1 MAIPRKDWKNWFSEA
16 QIGVENLLI
25 LSKYKQVGILYRFK
39 ARIIKINSA
48 KVSEKKWKGFKSENN
63 SRSCRVID
71 KQRVVQER
79 TVDSHDDFHWGSLN
93 ASHYNRQ
100 QSPLELPSAWIIRS
114 KDILVLSSTL
124 TDLASSPRKN
134 VNTVGP
140 THKRA
145 LIQATSE
152 FPFMSET
159 VRLVSVKSLCLLLF
173 ITQMQ
178 SECKNKS

>member
-16 QIGVENLLI
+16 QIGVENPLV

-39 ARIIKINSA
+39 ARRIKINSA
-48 KVSEKKWKGFKSENN
+48 KVSRKSVKGLSP
-63 SRSCRVID
+63 RI
-71 KQRVVQER
+71 
-79 TVDSHDDFHWGSLN
+79 TVDRVGWLTSREWFRKGLSWRLPLRFS
-93 ASHYNRQ
+93 SHYNRQ

-114 KDILVLSSTL
+114 KDIFALSSTL

-173 ITQMQ
+173 IAQMQ

>member
-79 TVDSHDDFHWGSLN
+79 TLMTTST
-93 ASHYNRQ
+93 
-100 QSPLELPSAWIIRS
+100 E
-114 KDILVLSSTL
+114 VL
-124 TDLASSPRKN
+124 
-134 VNTVGP
+134 
-140 THKRA
+140 
-145 LIQATSE
+145 
-152 FPFMSET
+152 
-159 VRLVSVKSLCLLLF
+159 KSL
-173 ITQMQ
+173 
-178 SECKNKS
+178 

>member
-79 TVDSHDDFHWGSLN
+79 TVDSHDDSHWGSQVTITDNNPLWN
-93 ASHYNRQ
+93 YPRPGLSDQKISSHLAQPSRTSRAVHAKTWTQLALLTREHWFRPQASFRLWARRSDL
-100 QSPLELPSAWIIRS
+100 SP
-114 KDILVLSSTL
+114 
-124 TDLASSPRKN
+124 
-134 VNTVGP
+134 
-140 THKRA
+140 
-145 LIQATSE
+145 
-152 FPFMSET
+152 
-159 VRLVSVKSLCLLLF
+159 
-173 ITQMQ
+173 
-178 SECKNKS
+178 